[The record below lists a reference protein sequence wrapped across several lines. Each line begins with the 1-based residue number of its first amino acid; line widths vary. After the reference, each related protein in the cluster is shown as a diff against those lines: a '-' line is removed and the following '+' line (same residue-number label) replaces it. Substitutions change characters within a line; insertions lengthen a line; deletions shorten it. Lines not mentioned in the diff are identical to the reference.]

1 MHRSRDGPGAPQI
14 RASALRDTRADHD
27 ASRSEG
33 AWTTCAVQ
41 ARSNRSARSAKNV
54 RQHAG
59 TPRLRFS
66 ASVLPRLSDREREK
80 SRLSACVPGDESLN
94 RVAKQIDRPA
104 NILFYGRKILR

>member
-1 MHRSRDGPGAPQI
+1 MHRSRDDPSAPQL
-14 RASALRDTRADHD
+14 RASCLCDTRADDD
-27 ASRSEG
+27 ASCSEG
-33 AWTTCAVQ
+33 AWVTYAIQ
-41 ARSNRSARSAKNV
+41 ARSNRTAGSTKSV

-66 ASVLPRLSDREREK
+66 ASVLPRLSGVQREK
-80 SRLSACVPGDESLN
+80 SRLRAWVPGDESLN